1 MEGFQFSVT
10 SLPQPTYFKHIDF
23 CFVINIAAVVFGRI
37 FFGDKVCIKDCFT
50 WVESE
55 NYKQLDQLDLN
66 MHDKFS
72 RSPGPSC
79 TFWAPESTHF
89 AWNSYTAVYSSLCTL
104 YTCSA
109 PDQLFV
115 LYSWFSQ
122 NRFASEEVSLTI
134 LKTENRQTDSQIH
147 SGGYRVRSRTKKHLT
162 LSFVSLIPVDTSG
175 KLMGPGERGL
185 P

>member
-1 MEGFQFSVT
+1 MEGFQFSVS

-79 TFWAPESTHF
+79 TFWAPKSTHF
-89 AWNSYTAVYSSLCTL
+89 TWNSYTAVYSSLYTL
-104 YTCSA
+104 YTCNA
-109 PDQLFV
+109 PDHLVV
-115 LYSWFSQ
+115 LYSWSITDA
-122 NRFASEEVSLTI
+122 RLASVEVSLTI
-134 LKTENRQTDSQIH
+134 LKAENR
-147 SGGYRVRSRTKKHLT
+147 KKHRYT
-162 LSFVSLIPVDTSG
+162 GGSFKVRPRLKI
-175 KLMGPGERGL
+175 GL
-185 P
+185 